1 MVDALLTC
9 VNKPDRNSPHEHI
22 THLGGRTWR
31 WPVQDVIAS
40 IESGT
45 NTFYTDDGRK
55 RADIRVSERN
65 GRKYVQTQ
73 ADGEW
78 TNNLLSL
85 ETCPIS

>member
-1 MVDALLTC
+1 MADALVTC

-31 WPVQDVIAS
+31 WPVRDVIAS

-55 RADIRVSERN
+55 RAEVRVRERN
-65 GRKYVQTQ
+65 GRKHVQTQ